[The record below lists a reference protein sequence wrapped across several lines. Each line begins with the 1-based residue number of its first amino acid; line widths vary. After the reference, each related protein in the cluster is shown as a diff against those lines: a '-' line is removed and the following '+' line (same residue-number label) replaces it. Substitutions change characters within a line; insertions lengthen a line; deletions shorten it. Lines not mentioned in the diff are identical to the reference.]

1 MGPFAGCGCGYA
13 TRAIE
18 GCADVFQVQR
28 NMGHADLDE
37 LAGYVQETPEARP
50 ICSQLSVSILPFH
63 L

>member
-1 MGPFAGCGCGYA
+1 M
-13 TRAIE
+13 
-18 GCADVFQVQR
+18 FQVQR